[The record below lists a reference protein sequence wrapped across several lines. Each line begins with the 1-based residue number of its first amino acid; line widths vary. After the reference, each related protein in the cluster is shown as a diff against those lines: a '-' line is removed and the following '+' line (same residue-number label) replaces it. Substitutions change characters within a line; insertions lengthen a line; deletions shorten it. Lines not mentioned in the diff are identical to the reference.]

1 MRPCLCTAA
10 PALPIKTSQ
19 SRPSTSGQLDAWMH
33 VRQTETPLPAPA
45 QAGISWKARQ
55 AMKRSSPSHV
65 HAIEVPILAFLQ
77 QVGEAGLPGME

>member
-1 MRPCLCTAA
+1 
-10 PALPIKTSQ
+10 
-19 SRPSTSGQLDAWMH
+19 MH

-77 QVGEAGLPGME
+77 QVGEAGLPGMDGVQCAAPAVPICGLEAAVSVATS